1 MGLRTGWAI
10 LWLLL
15 WCGVAHAAD
24 LESRVKAA
32 FVFHFVQ
39 LTTWTEGLPD
49 GPLDL
54 CLLGEDPVAE
64 ALAALQGKRVGGRRV
79 RTGTCAP
86 GRRCGCEVVYVGRSE
101 ADRLPAAL
109 TGLGPGVLTVSDIP
123 GFADRGGM
131 IELVKR
137 QGRLRFRIHRGRAA
151 QAGLRFD
158 ARLLALA
165 EEVLP

>member
-1 MGLRTGWAI
+1 MGLRRGWAV
-10 LWLLL
+10 LLL
-15 WCGVAHAAD
+15 LVGCGAAHASD

-32 FVFHFVQ
+32 FVYHFVQ
-39 LTTWTEGLPD
+39 LTTWAEGLPD
-49 GPLDL
+49 GPLDV
-54 CLLGEDPVAE
+54 CLLGDDPVAE
-64 ALAALQGKRVGGRRV
+64 ALAALQGKAVGGRGV

-101 ADRLPAAL
+101 AGRLQADLAA
-109 TGLGPGVLTVSDIP
+109 LGPGVLTVSDIP

-151 QAGLRFD
+151 RAGLRFD